1 MGVSTFRY
9 AHKQRWLEYET
20 NVATLVAPARWETDY
35 RDHYARLRAILDQN
49 ATNAEIGDA
58 RRHVTDADREVVTA
72 LIGRNLD
79 A

>member
-1 MGVSTFRY
+1 MLLD
-9 AHKQRWLEYET
+9 ALD
-20 NVATLVAPARWETDY
+20 NVATLVAPARWQTDY
-35 RDHYARLRAILDQN
+35 RDHYARLQAILDQN
-49 ATNAEIGDA
+49 ATKAEIGDA